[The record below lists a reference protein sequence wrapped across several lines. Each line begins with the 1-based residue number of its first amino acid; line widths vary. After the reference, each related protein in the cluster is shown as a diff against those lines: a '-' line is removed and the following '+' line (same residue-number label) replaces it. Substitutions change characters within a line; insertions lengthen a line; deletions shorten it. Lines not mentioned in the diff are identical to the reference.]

1 MYFCRILSSWC
12 RKINLIIKQD
22 ILETERVIPLDNELI
37 NEIYTNIMTYL
48 PKLPSA
54 LIILGLGSIL
64 IDFLNRMVTRIMKKF
79 HLDEALIGFVKGFIT
94 FACWVFLVAIIFAVM
109 GLPQISVA
117 FSGSIA
123 LILVGVASNANSMI
137 QDLLAGIFLIA
148 DHDFT
153 VGAKVKVNNIS
164 GTVTSLD
171 IKKTK
176 IRDDDGNL
184 HVVSNKTFDS
194 SVYVIYPESEQNS

>member
-1 MYFCRILSSWC
+1 M
-12 RKINLIIKQD
+12 
-22 ILETERVIPLDNELI
+22 DNELL

-48 PKLPSA
+48 PKLPTA
-54 LIILGLGSIL
+54 IIILGLGSIA
-64 IDFLNRMVTRIMKKF
+64 IDFLNRVVAKIMQKF
-79 HLDEALIGFVKGFIT
+79 HLDEALIGFVKGFFT

-123 LILVGVASNANSMI
+123 LVLVGVASNANSMI
-137 QDLLAGIFLIA
+137 QDLLAGVFLIA
-148 DHDFT
+148 DHDFK
-153 VGAKVKVNNIS
+153 VGAQIKINNIS

-176 IRDDDGNL
+176 IRDVDGNL
-184 HVVSNKTFDS
+184 HVISNKTFDS
-194 SVYVIYPESEQNS
+194 SVYVIYQESEQDS